1 MPICPFYTKDI
12 NDPSKTSGCIIT
24 CELNINYHCA
34 LRILAE
40 KALLDVKK
48 ESTQGLQPTR
58 L

>member
-1 MPICPFYTKDI
+1 MSICPFF
-12 NDPSKTSGCIIT
+12 KTEGSSEKATCVIT